1 LQRGKLVGK
10 FSHLE
15 KYTIHDDH
23 PNQIRDSTLFLLD
36 TQLSN
41 LNKMHKASA
50 KQRTTTESSTAS
62 FSSDSNS
69 GNSKES
75 SSGSEEAEQSHRE
88 VS

>member
-1 LQRGKLVGK
+1 MAH

-23 PNQIRDSTLFLLD
+23 PNQIRDSILFLLD

-41 LNKMHKASA
+41 LDKTHKASS
-50 KQRTTTESSTAS
+50 KQHTAAESGTAS
-62 FSSDSNS
+62 PSSDSDF
-69 GNSKES
+69 GNNKES
-75 SSGSEEAEQSHRE
+75 SSDREEAEQSCRE